1 MTKCTNLAGVG
12 KTVEYLLAIVKGKM
26 IKNNTKRVTAI
37 DIAKTTDNR
46 LNLSSIFKDNSFFV
60 YSFFFK

>member
-1 MTKCTNLAGVG
+1 LAGG
-12 KTVEYLLAIVKGKM
+12 CKTVEYLLAIVKGKM

-46 LNLSSIFKDNSFFV
+46 LNLSSIFKDKS
-60 YSFFFK
+60 YLCLFFFFQMK